1 MRNYRA
7 KAKEA
12 LKELEPIMAEYRDL
26 EDWWQKKKEA
36 LTTKTGRQG
45 ERAKND
51 KNKITQKVE
60 RSQAHGRET
69 DVCKDDHRQ

>member
-7 KAKEA
+7 KTKEI

-26 EDWWQKKKEA
+26 ENWWQTKKEA

-51 KNKITQKVE
+51 INRIPRKE
-60 RSQAHGRET
+60 GGSQHGDKEN
-69 DVCKDDHRQ
+69 DDKAGD